1 MKYGEKAFYRV
12 CDNYLSEEDGQL
24 VLANFVI
31 MAGLGET
38 PEQNGG
44 FEYYMSEAVVENEAK
59 GVVSLIMAYAEIL
72 RGE

>member
-1 MKYGEKAFYRV
+1 
-12 CDNYLSEEDGQL
+12 
-24 VLANFVI
+24 